1 MLRISRHALL
11 ILLLGILLL
20 PQLAAAAPQA
30 APANPSTS
38 GNDTMLVRLKNGL
51 TVYIIRD
58 SRFPLVCTRLFV
70 GTGSAN
76 ETAEQAGIS
85 HVLEHMVF
93 KGTEKRPK
101 GQVARDVESLGG
113 YLNAATSFDK
123 TWFIT
128 DMPAKHWKTGM
139 DVVKDMAFH
148 PSLDPAELEAEK
160 DVIVSELKGGDD
172 TPTRRLFE
180 DLQVAGLAHTVYGR
194 PIIGFEKTIRAVTA
208 DDLRAYIR
216 TWYQPQNMMLLV
228 AGDIDPKAVL
238 AHAEELFGDLKNDTI
253 LPEPAPVQLEGAAGG
268 PRVEV
273 TYGPWNKVYLGIAL
287 PAPALGDQRSIDLDV
302 LAYALGGDGTSQ
314 FYRKYRYEKQ
324 LVDSISVGNM
334 SLNRAG
340 RFYMV
345 AQLDADKVE
354 PFWQE
359 FTRDLAA
366 LDAGK
371 ITPDVIERAR
381 FNYEDGMDRASETL
395 DGLTSWKATVQFEL
409 GGPQG
414 EANVRHALAAVDSA
428 RLRQAQDL
436 WLRPDQV
443 RVRVLAPEKAKLP
456 DLDAILQHNWPAPA
470 VERQKAA
477 AAAEKVGKREI
488 VDLGQGRTVIL
499 QPDRTIPYVSLEI
512 LRPGGNA
519 LLKPA
524 DQGLAQL
531 TAATLTDGCGTRDLD
546 AMERF
551 VAERAASLSASA
563 GVQSFTVSLTGPAR
577 FNADYFALL
586 GDLLHKPTFAEK
598 DVRRQ
603 ADTLKAA
610 LVRRQDNPMSFM
622 GSKINGFLFPG
633 GQPYGFDG
641 LGTTE
646 NQDRFGPG
654 DVQAFWKQQNA
665 QPWILSVAGD
675 FDREKV
681 LAFARSLPVP
691 TAPAVDVP
699 QPTWGADKRLPLSL
713 PGRQQ
718 AHLLLAFHAVPLDH
732 PDAPALM
739 LLESV
744 LSGQSGLLFNKL
756 RDEQGLGYTVTAF
769 YRSLP
774 EAGFMAFYIGTTPR
788 NLDVARQ
795 GFSGIIKDIKTDL
808 LPAELLAKGLNRME
822 GSYYRGRQSLG
833 ARADEAA
840 SERLLGQPQDF
851 QKRLLEKAAKVTPEQ
866 LREVARK
873 YLLVDKMYE
882 VTLLP

>member
-11 ILLLGILLL
+11 ILLLGILLV

-101 GQVARDVESLGG
+101 GQVPRDVESLGG

-340 RFYMV
+340 LFYMV

-359 FTRDLAA
+359 FTRDLAS

-477 AAAEKVGKREI
+477 AAAEKVDKREI

-641 LGTTE
+641 LGTAE

-873 YLLVDKMYE
+873 YLLVDKVYE

>member
-123 TWFIT
+123 TWYIT

-194 PIIGFEKTIRAVTA
+194 PIIGFEKTIRAVTV

-340 RFYMV
+340 LFYMV

-641 LGTTE
+641 LGTAE

>member
-1 MLRISRHALL
+1 MLRIFRHALP

-20 PQLAAAAPQA
+20 PQLTAAAPQA
-30 APANPSTS
+30 APANPSTP

-58 SRFPLVCTRLFV
+58 SRFPLVCTRLYV

-76 ETAEQAGIS
+76 ETAGQAGIS

-123 TWFIT
+123 TWYIT
-128 DMPAKHWKTGM
+128 DMPARHWKTGM

-238 AHAEELFGDLKNDTI
+238 AYAEELFGDLKNDTV
-253 LPEPAPVQLEGAAGG
+253 LPAPAPVQLEGAAGG

-273 TYGPWNKVYLGIAL
+273 TRGPWNKVYLGIAL

-340 RFYMV
+340 LFYMV

-381 FNYEDGMDRASETL
+381 FNYEDGMDRAGETL

-414 EANVRHALAAVDSA
+414 EANVRHALAAVDGA

-443 RVRVLAPEKAKLP
+443 RVRVLAPEKAQLP
-456 DLDAILQHNWPAPA
+456 DLDAILQRNWPAPA

-477 AAAEKVGKREI
+477 TAVEKAGKREI

-622 GSKINGFLFPG
+622 GSRINGFLFPG

-641 LGTTE
+641 LGTAE

-691 TAPAVDVP
+691 TAPAVEVP
-699 QPTWGADKRLPLSL
+699 QPAWGADKRLPLSL

-795 GFSGIIKDIKTDL
+795 GFSAIIKDIKTEL
-808 LPAELLAKGLNRME
+808 LPAGLLAKGLNRME

-840 SERLLGQPQDF
+840 GERLLGQPQDF
-851 QKRLLEKAAKVTPEQ
+851 QKLLLEKAAKVTPEQ
-866 LREVARK
+866 LRDVARK
-873 YLLVDKMYE
+873 YLLVDNMYE

>member
-11 ILLLGILLL
+11 ILLLGILLV

-101 GQVARDVESLGG
+101 GQVPRDVESLGG

-340 RFYMV
+340 LFYMV

-359 FTRDLAA
+359 FTRDLAS

-477 AAAEKVGKREI
+477 AAAEKVDKREI

-873 YLLVDKMYE
+873 YVLVDKMYE

>member
-253 LPEPAPVQLEGAAGG
+253 LPESAPVQLEGAAGG

-340 RFYMV
+340 LFYMV

-641 LGTTE
+641 LGTAE

-840 SERLLGQPQDF
+840 SERLL
-851 QKRLLEKAAKVTPEQ
+851 EKAAKVTPEQ

>member
-51 TVYIIRD
+51 TVHIIRD

-160 DVIVSELKGGDD
+160 NVIVSELKGGDD

-340 RFYMV
+340 LFYMV

-641 LGTTE
+641 LGTAE

>member
-340 RFYMV
+340 LFYMV

-456 DLDAILQHNWPAPA
+456 DLDAILQRNWPAPA

-641 LGTTE
+641 LGTAE

-681 LAFARSLPVP
+681 LAFARSLPMP

-795 GFSGIIKDIKTDL
+795 GFSSIIKDIKTDL

>member
-340 RFYMV
+340 LFYMV

-641 LGTTE
+641 LGTAE

-840 SERLLGQPQDF
+840 SERLLDQPQDF

>member
-1 MLRISRHALL
+1 MLRIFRHALP

-20 PQLAAAAPQA
+20 PQLAAAASQA
-30 APANPSTS
+30 APANPSTP

-58 SRFPLVCTRLFV
+58 SRFPLVCTRLYV

-76 ETAEQAGIS
+76 ETAGQAGIS

-123 TWFIT
+123 TWYIT
-128 DMPAKHWKTGM
+128 DMPARHWKTGM

-148 PSLDPAELEAEK
+148 PSLDPVELEAEK

-238 AHAEELFGDLKNDTI
+238 AYAEELFGDLKNDTV
-253 LPEPAPVQLEGAAGG
+253 LPSPAPVQLEGAAGG

-273 TYGPWNKVYLGIAL
+273 TRGPWNKVYLGIAL

-302 LAYALGGDGTSQ
+302 LAYALGGDSTSQ

-340 RFYMV
+340 LFYMV

-381 FNYEDGMDRASETL
+381 FNYEDGMDRAGETL

-414 EANVRHALAAVDSA
+414 EANVRHALAAVDGA

-443 RVRVLAPEKAKLP
+443 RVRVLAPEKAQLP
-456 DLDAILQHNWPAPA
+456 DLDAILQRNWPAPA

-477 AAAEKVGKREI
+477 TAVEKAGKREI

-622 GSKINGFLFPG
+622 GSRINGFLFPG

-641 LGTTE
+641 LGTAE

-654 DVQAFWKQQNA
+654 DVQDFWKQQNA

-691 TAPAVDVP
+691 TAPAVEVP
-699 QPTWGADKRLPLSL
+699 QPAWGADKRLPLSL

-795 GFSGIIKDIKTDL
+795 GFSAIIKDIKTEL
-808 LPAELLAKGLNRME
+808 LPAGLLAKGLNRME

-840 SERLLGQPQDF
+840 GERLLGQPQDF
-851 QKRLLEKAAKVTPEQ
+851 QKLLLEKAAKVTPEQ
-866 LREVARK
+866 LRDVARK
-873 YLLVDKMYE
+873 YLLVDNMYE

>member
-58 SRFPLVCTRLFV
+58 SRFPLVCTRLYV

-123 TWFIT
+123 TWYIT

-238 AHAEELFGDLKNDTI
+238 AHAEELFGDLKNDAI
-253 LPEPAPVQLEGAAGG
+253 LPEPAPVRLEGAAGG

-273 TYGPWNKVYLGIAL
+273 TRGPWNKVYLGIAL

-334 SLNRAG
+334 SLDRAG
-340 RFYMV
+340 LFYMV

-443 RVRVLAPEKAKLP
+443 RVRVLAPEKVQLP
-456 DLDAILQHNWPAPA
+456 DLDAILQRNWPAPA
-470 VERQKAA
+470 AERQKAA

-641 LGTTE
+641 LGTAE

-691 TAPAVDVP
+691 TASAVDVA
-699 QPTWGADKRLPLSL
+699 QPSWGADKRLPLSL

-732 PDAPALM
+732 PEAPALM

-774 EAGFMAFYIGTTPR
+774 KAGFMAFYIGTTPR

-808 LPAELLAKGLNRME
+808 LPADLLAKGLNRME

-873 YLLVDKMYE
+873 YLLVDNMYE

>member
-58 SRFPLVCTRLFV
+58 SRFPLVCTRLYV

-123 TWFIT
+123 TWYIT

-238 AHAEELFGDLKNDTI
+238 AHAEELFGDLKNDAI
-253 LPEPAPVQLEGAAGG
+253 LPEPAPVRLEGAAGG

-273 TYGPWNKVYLGIAL
+273 TRGPWNKVYLGIAL

-334 SLNRAG
+334 SLDRAG
-340 RFYMV
+340 LFYMV

-443 RVRVLAPEKAKLP
+443 RVRVLAPEKAQLP
-456 DLDAILQHNWPAPA
+456 DLDAILQRNWPAPA
-470 VERQKAA
+470 AERQKAA

-641 LGTTE
+641 LGTAE

-691 TAPAVDVP
+691 TASAVDVA
-699 QPTWGADKRLPLSL
+699 QPSWGADKRLPLSL

-774 EAGFMAFYIGTTPR
+774 KAGFMAFYIGTTPR

-808 LPAELLAKGLNRME
+808 LPADLLAKGLNRME

-851 QKRLLEKAAKVTPEQ
+851 QKRLLEKAAKVTD
-866 LREVARK
+866 RK
-873 YLLVDKMYE
+873 SV
-882 VTLLP
+882 V

>member
-11 ILLLGILLL
+11 ILLLGILLV

-340 RFYMV
+340 LFYMV

-436 WLRPDQV
+436 WLRSDQV

-456 DLDAILQHNWPAPA
+456 DLDAILQRNWPAPA

-641 LGTTE
+641 LGTAE

-795 GFSGIIKDIKTDL
+795 GFSGIIKDLKTDL

>member
-58 SRFPLVCTRLFV
+58 SRFPLVCTRLYV

-123 TWFIT
+123 TWYIT

-238 AHAEELFGDLKNDTI
+238 AHAEELFGDLKNDAI
-253 LPEPAPVQLEGAAGG
+253 LPEPAPVRLEGAAGG

-273 TYGPWNKVYLGIAL
+273 TRGPWNKVYLGIAL

-334 SLNRAG
+334 SLDRAG
-340 RFYMV
+340 LFYMV

-443 RVRVLAPEKAKLP
+443 RVRVLAPEKAQLP
-456 DLDAILQHNWPAPA
+456 DLDAILQRNWPAPA
-470 VERQKAA
+470 AERQKAA

-641 LGTTE
+641 LGTAE
-646 NQDRFGPG
+646 NQDRFGPK
-654 DVQAFWKQQNA
+654 DVQTFWKQQNA

-691 TAPAVDVP
+691 TASAVDVA
-699 QPTWGADKRLPLSL
+699 QPSWGADKRLPLSL

-774 EAGFMAFYIGTTPR
+774 KAGFMAFYIGTTPR

-808 LPAELLAKGLNRME
+808 LPADLLAKGLNRME

-873 YLLVDKMYE
+873 YLLVDNMYE

>member
-160 DVIVSELKGGDD
+160 NVIVSELKGGDD

-340 RFYMV
+340 LFYMV

-641 LGTTE
+641 LGTAE

>member
-160 DVIVSELKGGDD
+160 NVIVSELKGGDD

-287 PAPALGDQRSIDLDV
+287 PAPALGDQRSIDLNV

-340 RFYMV
+340 LFYMV

-788 NLDVARQ
+788 TLDVARQ

-808 LPAELLAKGLNRME
+808 LPAELLAKSLNRME

>member
-340 RFYMV
+340 LFYMV

-524 DQGLAQL
+524 DQGLAHL

-641 LGTTE
+641 LGTAE

>member
-11 ILLLGILLL
+11 ILLLGILLV

-340 RFYMV
+340 LFYMV

-641 LGTTE
+641 LGTAE

-840 SERLLGQPQDF
+840 SERLLDQPQDF

>member
-51 TVYIIRD
+51 TVHIIRD

-160 DVIVSELKGGDD
+160 NVIVSELKGGDD

-324 LVDSISVGNM
+324 LVDSISIGNM

-340 RFYMV
+340 LFYMV

>member
-340 RFYMV
+340 LFYMV

-641 LGTTE
+641 LGTAE

-744 LSGQSGLLFNKL
+744 LSGQSGLLFNKM

>member
-58 SRFPLVCTRLFV
+58 SRFPLVCTRLYV

-123 TWFIT
+123 TWYIT

-238 AHAEELFGDLKNDTI
+238 AHAEELFGDLKNDAI
-253 LPEPAPVQLEGAAGG
+253 LPEPAPVRLEGAAGG

-273 TYGPWNKVYLGIAL
+273 TRGPWNKVYLGIAL

-340 RFYMV
+340 LFYMV

-443 RVRVLAPEKAKLP
+443 RVRVLAPEKAQLP
-456 DLDAILQHNWPAPA
+456 DLDAILQRNWPAPA
-470 VERQKAA
+470 AERQKAA
-477 AAAEKVGKREI
+477 AVAEKVGKREI

-586 GDLLHKPTFAEK
+586 GDLLYKPTFAEK

-641 LGTTE
+641 LGTAE

-691 TAPAVDVP
+691 TAPAVDVA
-699 QPTWGADKRLPLSL
+699 QPSWGADKRLPLSL

-774 EAGFMAFYIGTTPR
+774 KAGFMAFYIGTTPR

-808 LPAELLAKGLNRME
+808 LPADLLAKGLNRME

-873 YLLVDKMYE
+873 YLLVDNMYE

>member
-51 TVYIIRD
+51 TVHIIRD

-160 DVIVSELKGGDD
+160 NVIVSELKGGDD

-340 RFYMV
+340 LFYMV

-641 LGTTE
+641 LGTAE

-873 YLLVDKMYE
+873 YLLVDKVYE

>member
-58 SRFPLVCTRLFV
+58 SRFPLVCTRLYV

-123 TWFIT
+123 TWYIT

-238 AHAEELFGDLKNDTI
+238 AHAEELFGDLKNDAI
-253 LPEPAPVQLEGAAGG
+253 LPEPAPVRLEGAAGG

-273 TYGPWNKVYLGIAL
+273 TRGPWNKVYLGIAL

-340 RFYMV
+340 LFYMV

-443 RVRVLAPEKAKLP
+443 RVRVLAPEKAQLP
-456 DLDAILQHNWPAPA
+456 DLDAILQRNWPAPA
-470 VERQKAA
+470 AERQKAA

-641 LGTTE
+641 LGTAE

-691 TAPAVDVP
+691 TASAVDVA
-699 QPTWGADKRLPLSL
+699 QPSWGADKRLPLSL

-774 EAGFMAFYIGTTPR
+774 KAGFMAFYIGTTPR

-808 LPAELLAKGLNRME
+808 LPADLLAKGLNRME

-873 YLLVDKMYE
+873 FLLGDNMYE

>member
-123 TWFIT
+123 TWYIT

-194 PIIGFEKTIRAVTA
+194 PIIGFEKTIRAVTV

-273 TYGPWNKVYLGIAL
+273 TRGPWNKVYLGIAL

-340 RFYMV
+340 LFYMV

-443 RVRVLAPEKAKLP
+443 RVRVLAPEKAQLP

-470 VERQKAA
+470 VERQKASA
-477 AAAEKVGKREI
+477 VAEKVGKREI

-641 LGTTE
+641 LGTAE

-654 DVQAFWKQQNA
+654 DVQSFWKQQNA

-675 FDREKV
+675 FDRDKV

-699 QPTWGADKRLPLSL
+699 QPTRGTDKRLPLSL

-808 LPAELLAKGLNRME
+808 LPADLLAKGLNRME

-873 YLLVDKMYE
+873 YLLVDNMYE

>member
-11 ILLLGILLL
+11 ILLLGILLV

-101 GQVARDVESLGG
+101 GQVPRDVESLGG

-340 RFYMV
+340 LFYMV

-381 FNYEDGMDRASETL
+381 FNYEDGMDRAGETL

-414 EANVRHALAAVDSA
+414 EANVRHALAAVDGA

-443 RVRVLAPEKAKLP
+443 RVRGLAPEKAQLP
-456 DLDAILQHNWPAPA
+456 DLDANLQRNWPAPA

-477 AAAEKVGKREI
+477 TAVEKAGKREI

-641 LGTTE
+641 LGTAA

-795 GFSGIIKDIKTDL
+795 GFSAIIKDIKTEL
-808 LPAELLAKGLNRME
+808 LPAGLLAKGLNRME

-840 SERLLGQPQDF
+840 GERLLGQPQDF
-851 QKRLLEKAAKVTPEQ
+851 QKLLLEKAAKVTPEQ
-866 LREVARK
+866 LRDVARK
-873 YLLVDKMYE
+873 YLLVDNMYE

>member
-51 TVYIIRD
+51 TVHIIRD

-160 DVIVSELKGGDD
+160 NVIVSELKGGDD

-273 TYGPWNKVYLGIAL
+273 TYGPWNKVYLGIVL

-340 RFYMV
+340 LFYMV

-409 GGPQG
+409 GGPRG

-456 DLDAILQHNWPAPA
+456 DLDAILQRNWPAPA

>member
-30 APANPSTS
+30 APANPSTL

-340 RFYMV
+340 LFYMV

-456 DLDAILQHNWPAPA
+456 DLDAILQRNWPAPA

-641 LGTTE
+641 LGTAE

>member
-253 LPEPAPVQLEGAAGG
+253 LPESAPVQLEGAAGG

-340 RFYMV
+340 LFYMV

-512 LRPGGNA
+512 LCPGGNA

-641 LGTTE
+641 LGTAE

>member
-51 TVYIIRD
+51 TVHIIRD

-160 DVIVSELKGGDD
+160 NVIVSELKGGDD

-273 TYGPWNKVYLGIAL
+273 TYGPWNKVYLGIVL

-340 RFYMV
+340 LFYMV

-409 GGPQG
+409 GGPRG

-436 WLRPDQV
+436 WLRSDQV

-641 LGTTE
+641 LGTAE

>member
-51 TVYIIRD
+51 TVHIIRD

-160 DVIVSELKGGDD
+160 NVIVSELKGGDD

-340 RFYMV
+340 LFYMV

-395 DGLTSWKATVQFEL
+395 DGLTSRKATVQFEL

-641 LGTTE
+641 LGTAE

>member
-1 MLRISRHALL
+1 MLRIFRHALP

-20 PQLAAAAPQA
+20 PQLAAAASQA
-30 APANPSTS
+30 APANPSTPS
-38 GNDTMLVRLKNGL
+38 NDTMLVRLKNGL

-58 SRFPLVCTRLFV
+58 SRFPLVCTRLYV

-76 ETAEQAGIS
+76 ETAGQAGIS

-123 TWFIT
+123 TWYIT
-128 DMPAKHWKTGM
+128 DMPARHWKTGM

-148 PSLDPAELEAEK
+148 PSLDPVELEAEK

-238 AHAEELFGDLKNDTI
+238 AYAEELFGDLKNDTV
-253 LPEPAPVQLEGAAGG
+253 LPAPAPVQLEGAAGG

-273 TYGPWNKVYLGIAL
+273 TRGPWNKVYLGIAL

-340 RFYMV
+340 LFYMV

-381 FNYEDGMDRASETL
+381 FNYEDGMDRAGETL

-414 EANVRHALAAVDSA
+414 EANVRHALAAVDGA

-443 RVRVLAPEKAKLP
+443 RVRVLAPEKAQLP
-456 DLDAILQHNWPAPA
+456 DLDAILQRNWPAPA

-477 AAAEKVGKREI
+477 TAVEKAGKREI

-622 GSKINGFLFPG
+622 GSRINGFLFPG

-641 LGTTE
+641 LGTAE

-691 TAPAVDVP
+691 TAPAVEVP
-699 QPTWGADKRLPLSL
+699 QPAWGADKRLPLSL

-795 GFSGIIKDIKTDL
+795 GFSAIIKDIKTEL
-808 LPAELLAKGLNRME
+808 LPAGLLAKGLNRME

-840 SERLLGQPQDF
+840 GERLLGQPQDF
-851 QKRLLEKAAKVTPEQ
+851 QKLLLEKAAKVTPEQ
-866 LREVARK
+866 LRDVARK
-873 YLLVDKMYE
+873 YLLVDNMYE

>member
-340 RFYMV
+340 LFYMV

-381 FNYEDGMDRASETL
+381 INYEDGMDHASETL
-395 DGLTSWKATVQFEL
+395 DGLTSWQATVQFEL

-414 EANVRHALAAVDSA
+414 EANVRHSLAAVDSA

-641 LGTTE
+641 LGTAE

>member
-340 RFYMV
+340 LFYMV

-477 AAAEKVGKREI
+477 AAAEKVGKLEI

-641 LGTTE
+641 LGTAE

>member
-11 ILLLGILLL
+11 ILLLGILLV

-334 SLNRAG
+334 SLNCAG
-340 RFYMV
+340 LFYMV

-456 DLDAILQHNWPAPA
+456 DLDAILQRNWPAPA

-641 LGTTE
+641 LGTAE

>member
-11 ILLLGILLL
+11 ILLLGILLV

-101 GQVARDVESLGG
+101 GQVPRDVESLGG

-340 RFYMV
+340 LFYMV

-359 FTRDLAA
+359 FTRDLAS

-641 LGTTE
+641 LGTAE

-654 DVQAFWKQQNA
+654 NVQAFWKQQNA

>member
-58 SRFPLVCTRLFV
+58 SRFPLVCTRLYV

-123 TWFIT
+123 TWYIT
-128 DMPAKHWKTGM
+128 DMPAKHWKTGI

-238 AHAEELFGDLKNDTI
+238 AHAEELFGDLKNDAI
-253 LPEPAPVQLEGAAGG
+253 LPEPAPVRLEGAAGG

-273 TYGPWNKVYLGIAL
+273 TRGPWNKVYLGIAL

-334 SLNRAG
+334 SLDRAG
-340 RFYMV
+340 LFYMV

-443 RVRVLAPEKAKLP
+443 RVRVLAPEKAQLP
-456 DLDAILQHNWPAPA
+456 DLDAILQRNWPAPA
-470 VERQKAA
+470 AERQKAA
-477 AAAEKVGKREI
+477 AVAEKVGKREI

-641 LGTTE
+641 LGTAE

-691 TAPAVDVP
+691 TAPAVDVA
-699 QPTWGADKRLPLSL
+699 QPSWGADKRLPLSL

-774 EAGFMAFYIGTTPR
+774 KAGFMAFYIGTTPR

-795 GFSGIIKDIKTDL
+795 GFSGIIKDIKTEL
-808 LPAELLAKGLNRME
+808 LPADLLAKGLNRME

-873 YLLVDKMYE
+873 YLLVDNMYE

>member
-51 TVYIIRD
+51 TVHIIRD

-160 DVIVSELKGGDD
+160 NVIVSELKGGDD

-340 RFYMV
+340 LFYMV

-359 FTRDLAA
+359 FTRDLAS

>member
-1 MLRISRHALL
+1 M
-11 ILLLGILLL
+11 
-20 PQLAAAAPQA
+20 
-30 APANPSTS
+30 
-38 GNDTMLVRLKNGL
+38 
-51 TVYIIRD
+51 
-58 SRFPLVCTRLFV
+58 

-123 TWFIT
+123 TWYIT

-238 AHAEELFGDLKNDTI
+238 AHAEELFGDLKNDAI
-253 LPEPAPVQLEGAAGG
+253 LPEPAPVRLEGAAGG

-273 TYGPWNKVYLGIAL
+273 TRGPWNKVYLGIAL

-334 SLNRAG
+334 SLDRAG
-340 RFYMV
+340 LFYMV

-443 RVRVLAPEKAKLP
+443 RVRVLAPEKAQLP
-456 DLDAILQHNWPAPA
+456 DLDAILQRNWPAPA
-470 VERQKAA
+470 AERQKAA

-641 LGTTE
+641 LGTAE
-646 NQDRFGPG
+646 NQDRFGPK
-654 DVQAFWKQQNA
+654 DVQTFWKQQNA

-691 TAPAVDVP
+691 TASAVDVA
-699 QPTWGADKRLPLSL
+699 QPSWGADKRLPLSL

-774 EAGFMAFYIGTTPR
+774 KAGFMAFYIGTTPR

-808 LPAELLAKGLNRME
+808 LPADLLAKGLNRME

-873 YLLVDKMYE
+873 YLLVDNMYE

>member
-58 SRFPLVCTRLFV
+58 SRFPLVCTRLYV

-123 TWFIT
+123 TWYIT

-238 AHAEELFGDLKNDTI
+238 AHAEELFGDLKNDAI
-253 LPEPAPVQLEGAAGG
+253 LPEPAPVRLEGAAGG

-273 TYGPWNKVYLGIAL
+273 TRGPWNKVYLGIAL

-334 SLNRAG
+334 SLDRAG
-340 RFYMV
+340 LFYMV

-443 RVRVLAPEKAKLP
+443 RVRVLAPEKAQLP
-456 DLDAILQHNWPAPA
+456 DLDAILQRNWPAPA
-470 VERQKAA
+470 AERQKAA

-641 LGTTE
+641 LGTAE

-691 TAPAVDVP
+691 TAPAVDVV
-699 QPTWGADKRLPLSL
+699 QPSWGADKRLPLSL

-774 EAGFMAFYIGTTPR
+774 KAGFMAFYIGTTPR

-808 LPAELLAKGLNRME
+808 LPADLLAKGLNRME

-873 YLLVDKMYE
+873 YLLVDNMYE

>member
-58 SRFPLVCTRLFV
+58 SRFPLVCTRLYV

-123 TWFIT
+123 TWYIT

-238 AHAEELFGDLKNDTI
+238 AHAEELFGDLKNDAI
-253 LPEPAPVQLEGAAGG
+253 LPEPAPVRLEGAAGG

-273 TYGPWNKVYLGIAL
+273 TRGPWNKVYLGIAL

-334 SLNRAG
+334 SLDRAG
-340 RFYMV
+340 LFYMV

-443 RVRVLAPEKAKLP
+443 RVRVLAPEKAQLP
-456 DLDAILQHNWPAPA
+456 DLDAILQRNWPAPA
-470 VERQKAA
+470 AERQKAA

-641 LGTTE
+641 LGTAE
-646 NQDRFGPG
+646 NQDRFGPK
-654 DVQAFWKQQNA
+654 DVQTFWKQQNA

-691 TAPAVDVP
+691 TASAVDVA
-699 QPTWGADKRLPLSL
+699 QPSWGADKRLPLSL

-718 AHLLLAFHAVPLDH
+718 AQLLLAFHAVPLDH

-774 EAGFMAFYIGTTPR
+774 KAGFMAFYIGTTPR

-808 LPAELLAKGLNRME
+808 LPADLLAKGLNRME

-873 YLLVDKMYE
+873 YLLVDNMYE

>member
-340 RFYMV
+340 LFYMV

-531 TAATLTDGCGTRDLD
+531 TAATLTDGCGPRDLD
-546 AMERF
+546 AMDRV
-551 VAERAASLSASA
+551 VADRAASLSASA

-641 LGTTE
+641 LGTAE